1 MAYVQW
7 AFFCLDVRLTFGLF
21 FQLYKRPSYFQ
32 TIRAQLFNDNWQ
44 FVIGVGNVV
53 AMPITCHMNVMFEN
67 SLAPHV
73 RFSGAD
79 DIFLENCNNAGTDVV
94 FVTRVRSRA
103 RVRYLWAT

>member
-1 MAYVQW
+1 MACTVG
-7 AFFCLDVRLTFGLF
+7 FFLPRCTSHLWPLF
-21 FQLYKRPSYFQ
+21 SIIQ
-32 TIRAQLFNDNWQ
+32 THFLLPRAQLFNDNWQ

-94 FVTRVRSRA
+94 FVTSFRSRA

>member
-1 MAYVQW
+1 MLICFLFDMHGCLFEEY
-7 AFFCLDVRLTFGLF
+7 CLDVRLTFGLF
-21 FQLYKRPSYFQ
+21 FRLYKRPSYFQ

-79 DIFLENCNNAGTDVV
+79 DIFWKIAPTLAQTL
-94 FVTRVRSRA
+94 
-103 RVRYLWAT
+103 YLS

>member
-1 MAYVQW
+1 MACKVGP
-7 AFFCLDVRLTFGLF
+7 FLPVGLTFGLF

-73 RFSGAD
+73 RFSGLM
-79 DIFLENCNNAGTDVV
+79 IFFWKIATTLAQTLYLS
-94 FVTRVRSRA
+94 RVSGA
-103 RVRYLWAT
+103 ALG